1 MIQLPR
7 DAEGRE
13 IPRNTE
19 VMYDINGKKV
29 HITSFTYKCDV
40 HSLWSQWKV
49 FSPDIKGEKE
59 GMLSADSLYLTPP
72 DSWEK
77 LEEDL
82 DRALS
87 TPNPDTYASI
97 TCGYFDSANVNCAVC
112 ERKHGIRSERCTDDA
127 WMDIA
132 SRIRK
137 LRGEGE

>member
-1 MIQLPR
+1 MATQITLPK

-59 GMLSADSLYLTPP
+59 GMLPADSLYLTPP

-82 DRALS
+82 DRCIEADCVSLGVS
-87 TPNPDTYASI
+87 L
-97 TCGYFDSANVNCAVC
+97 VL
-112 ERKHGIRSERCTDDA
+112 E
-127 WMDIA
+127 DIKQ
-132 SRIRK
+132 RIRK
-137 LRGEGE
+137 LRGED